1 MKNTWYSRAA
11 VCMVKGK
18 RATVWP
24 CLTLGG
30 PTLGWACAHRE
41 GRGWQR
47 LWVCYHRIQKTD
59 SLPFLRCWPWSVVVA
74 HRTGQALAFPV
85 PWISFPGAN
94 SWLSILGTHTFFS
107 RGWRE
112 NQHEDEWPSMQGK
125 NENTG
130 NSCPWFN
137 FQGHKSALETR
148 TEASLVLRPEPWV
161 EEII

>member
-30 PTLGWACAHRE
+30 PTLGQACAHRE

-47 LWVCYHRIQKTD
+47 LWVRYHRIQKTD

-85 PWISFPGAN
+85 PCDLVPRCQLLAFH
-94 SWLSILGTHTFFS
+94 LGDAYIFFKRVEGKS
-107 RGWRE
+107 TWRWMAF
-112 NQHEDEWPSMQGK
+112 NAGKEWK
-125 NENTG
+125 YWKLL
-130 NSCPWFN
+130 PWFN